1 MFRVMEG
8 EKGLTGVEKK
18 KTATTATVGSHE
30 DPVLEV
36 FSRISFFFFNNAA
49 NIFYYIK
56 ISN

>member
-36 FSRISFFFFNNAA
+36 FSRISFFFL
-49 NIFYYIK
+49 
-56 ISN
+56 